1 MKMTFDELKQ
11 LGELTCKFWDE
22 FKYDLMWNKNAISDG
37 KKALEIAQKEG
48 RDIYSVIEI
57 LHAGSKGIKISEN
70 AEKEV
75 EKLENPKK
83 AFETARILLTYY
95 TLDSVATDIYC
106 HKIKNKW

>member
-1 MKMTFDELKQ
+1 MTFNELKQ
-11 LGELTCKFWDE
+11 LDELIHKFWDE
-22 FKYDLMWNKNAISDG
+22 FTYDLMWSKNAISEG

-48 RDIYSVIEI
+48 RDVYSVIEI
-57 LHAGSKGIKISEN
+57 LQAGCKGIKISEK

-75 EKLENPKK
+75 EKLEDPKK

-95 TLDSVATDIYC
+95 SVDYVATDIYC